1 MKKTNGFPWNN
12 AHTLVTPIVPTFSP
26 KVLVPLPQ
34 PQIPAITV
42 PKPSVPIPRFITC
55 KLGGGPPVIGGKIN
69 VLKSISKRQ
78 HFVLSV
84 QAYHT
89 F

>member
-1 MKKTNGFPWNN
+1 M
-12 AHTLVTPIVPTFSP
+12 PTFSP

-55 KLGGGPPVIGGKIN
+55 KPGGGPPIRGEKDN
-69 VLKSISKRQ
+69 VS
-78 HFVLSV
+78 
-84 QAYHT
+84 
-89 F
+89 